1 MTRFLTKVFFPA
13 NHRSDIFLMRYTCY
27 TNPKPSAKINSD
39 KHYTLLGGDQNVVC
53 IRITVRNLCCA
64 HLNTG

>member
-1 MTRFLTKVFFPA
+1 MTQFLTKVFFPA
-13 NHRSDIFLMRYTCY
+13 NRRSDIFLMHY

-53 IRITVRNLCCA
+53 IRITVRNLCCT